1 MTEVLHLEIPAE
13 NPQRA
18 VEFYTQVFD
27 WKVEEWG
34 TEDCWLRLTGGQRA
48 PVVDGAILKRP
59 PTFRNVVNSI
69 GVRSLDEYAEKV
81 KAHGGK
87 ILEPKMEITGVGWV
101 AYFSDTEGNVYGMY
115 QRVPQP
121 Q

>member
-1 MTEVLHLEIPAE
+1 MPGVVHLEIPAE
-13 NPQRA
+13 DPQRA
-18 VEFYTQVFD
+18 VEFYTQVFN

-34 TEDCWLRLTGGQRA
+34 TEDYWLRMTDSQGA
-48 PVVDGAILKRP
+48 PGIDGAILKRP

-69 GVRSLDEYAEKV
+69 GVKSLDEYTEKV

-87 ILEPKMEITGVGWV
+87 ILEPKMEIAGVGWV
-101 AYFSDTEGNVYGMY
+101 AYFSDTEGNVHGIY
-115 QRVPQP
+115 QSIPQ